1 MAHAW
6 VNVTY
11 MSDDDYKAEVEARKA
26 ATVAPTTGLQ
36 QQ

>member
-11 MSDDDYKAEVEARKA
+11 ISDADYAEWVAQHRDQA
-26 ATVAPTTGLQ
+26 ATRSQ
-36 QQ
+36 Q

>member
-11 MSDDDYKAEVEARKA
+11 ISDEDYREWA
-26 ATVAPTTGLQ
+26 ATHNPGAAK
-36 QQ
+36 

>member
-11 MSDDDYKAEVEARKA
+11 ISDEDYSSWASKHKK
-26 ATVAPTTGLQ
+26 
-36 QQ
+36 

>member
-11 MSDDDYKAEVEARKA
+11 ISDADYNEWA
-26 ATVAPTTGLQ
+26 AQQKPRRPAGVAGTRQ
-36 QQ
+36 